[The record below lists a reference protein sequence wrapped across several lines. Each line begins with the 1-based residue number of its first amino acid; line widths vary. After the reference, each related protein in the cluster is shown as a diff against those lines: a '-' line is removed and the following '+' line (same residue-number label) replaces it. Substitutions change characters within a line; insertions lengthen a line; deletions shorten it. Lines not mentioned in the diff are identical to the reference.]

1 MSISDIIQVALFM
14 LALIIFA
21 PVLGRYIER
30 VFLDE
35 SHILKSILKPL
46 EKTIYRLISCK
57 GVDMDWKKHAYSLLV
72 FNFMGFIFLFFLQ
85 LCQRYLPLNPHKI
98 PAPSWPL
105 EFNTSISLV
114 TNTNWQSY
122 SGETTLSY
130 LVQMAILKEVFN
142 QMILTVSLMRF
153 YNQLEQLNLSFYQ
166 VL

>member
-1 MSISDIIQVALFM
+1 MA
-14 LALIIFA
+14 
-21 PVLGRYIER
+21 R

-35 SHILKSILKPL
+35 NHVLKSTVNPV

-57 GVDMDWKKHAYSLLV
+57 GEEMDWKKYAYSLLV
-72 FNFMGFIFLFFLQ
+72 FNFMGFIFLLFLQ
-85 LCQRYLPLNPHKI
+85 LSQRYLPLNPQKI
-98 PAPSWPL
+98 SAPSWPL
-105 EFNTSISLV
+105 AFNTSISFV
-114 TNTNWQSY
+114 TNANWQSY

-153 YNQLEQLNLSFYQ
+153 YNQWEQLNLSFYQ